1 MPQNYLATGS
11 GEWGQVLVEAYSGE
25 DCYTVCFATCNFLSE
40 VLLYYQQKK
49 KKNALIWNAIPLC
62 IILPFGVRF
71 Q

>member
-1 MPQNYLATGS
+1 MPQNYLANGS

-49 KKNALIWNAIPLC
+49 NALIWNAIPLC

>member
-49 KKNALIWNAIPLC
+49 KMH
-62 IILPFGVRF
+62 
-71 Q
+71 

>member
-49 KKNALIWNAIPLC
+49 NKKMHLYGMLF
-62 IILPFGVRF
+62 LYVSFYHLE
-71 Q
+71 